1 MKKITNYRGGN
12 LDEKVCKILFKYK
25 GAWTKVV
32 ALEGSLNETLDL
44 FEKTDETETVLTYVD
59 FLLQELNSF
68 EKKFKKGGEM
78 SEIEKYRFGLS
89 VYLSTKIGLIDNDEN
104 NGMVL
109 FVE

>member
-1 MKKITNYRGGN
+1 MKIITNYRGGS

-25 GAWTKVV
+25 GASTMVI
-32 ALEGSLNETLDL
+32 ALEDSLNETIDL
-44 FEKTDETETVLTYVD
+44 FEKTDEIETILTYAD

-68 EKKFKKGGEM
+68 EEKFKRGCEM
-78 SEIEKYRFGLS
+78 SEFEKYRFGLS
-89 VYLSTKIGLIDNDEN
+89 VYLSTKIELIDNDED